1 MRHSPPLHENH
12 KPAAAGGPEHPE
24 VPLLALS
31 CTLLIMFCG
40 VVDGSCSLLTERSMD
55 FVAGLYETA
64 LRCTSPEKNIVE
76 HADSHGVRVGSPIR
90 RQAFRLR
97 AQHLNR

>member
-1 MRHSPPLHENH
+1 MIATPR
-12 KPAAAGGPEHPE
+12 GGQLRWEVWVLYRAEHPE

-64 LRCTSPEKNIVE
+64 
-76 HADSHGVRVGSPIR
+76 
-90 RQAFRLR
+90 
-97 AQHLNR
+97 